1 MSENSKRQFKPTAD
15 VGALGIARVYA
26 EALLAAADKQG
37 QADAVLEELSSLL
50 DDVLGGDPAAE
61 AFLGSPIVPENK
73 KAETITG
80 VFGPRASA
88 LLTDFLQVL
97 NKHRR
102 LNLLRHVR
110 FAYGQ
115 MLDERRRRVR
125 VQVRSAVPLTDE
137 QKTRIGEMVG
147 RALNLEPVLESREDP
162 ALLGGLV
169 VRVRDVQFDGSLRT
183 RLEKI
188 RNQIIERSSHE
199 IQRRRDRFSSDAGN

>member
-1 MSENSKRQFKPTAD
+1 MTESKQRQRKPTAD

-37 QADAVLEELSSLL
+37 QADT
-50 DDVLGGDPAAE
+50 VLGELDALIDEVFRDDPAAE
-61 AFLGSPIVPENK
+61 SYLASPAVPEQK
-73 KAETITG
+73 KAEAIAS
-80 VFGPRASA
+80 VFGPRASE
-88 LLTDFLQVL
+88 LLTNFLQVL

-102 LNLLRHVR
+102 LDLLRHVR
-110 FAYGQ
+110 FAYRQ
-115 MLDERRRRVR
+115 LLDEQRRRVR
-125 VQVRSAVPLTDE
+125 VQVRSAVPLTEE
-137 QKTRIGEMVG
+137 QRNRISEMVG
-147 RALNLEPVLESREDP
+147 RALNLEPVLETREDP
-162 ALLGGLV
+162 SLLGGLV